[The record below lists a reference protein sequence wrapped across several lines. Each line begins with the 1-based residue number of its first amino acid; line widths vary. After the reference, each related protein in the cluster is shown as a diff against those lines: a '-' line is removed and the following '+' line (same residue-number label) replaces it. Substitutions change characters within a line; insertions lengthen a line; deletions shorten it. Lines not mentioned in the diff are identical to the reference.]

1 MLQIAL
7 TGGIAAGK
15 STVAKRLVEL
25 GAVLIDSDALA
36 REVVEPGTTGLAAI
50 EREFGAS
57 VISPDG
63 TLNRPALGA
72 IVFSDA
78 VARETLNGITH
89 PAIRAR
95 SKELVAA
102 AADDAVIVHDI
113 PLLFETARERLQR
126 FDRVLVV
133 EAEDA
138 RRLDRLV
145 TLRGMTPEEAER
157 RIASQ
162 ASNADRRSIATTV
175 IDSNGSV
182 DDTLRQVDAFYS
194 SLPAH

>member
-15 STVAKRLVEL
+15 STVAQRLVEL

-36 REVVEPGTTGLAAI
+36 REVVEPGTPGLAAI

-72 IVFSDA
+72 VVFSDTD
-78 VARETLNGITH
+78 AREKLNGITH

-95 SKELVAA
+95 SKELVDA

-113 PLLFETARERLQR
+113 PLLFEVARERLR
-126 FDRVLVV
+126 TFDRVLVV
-133 EAEDA
+133 EADDD
-138 RRLDRLV
+138 RRLERLV
-145 TLRGMTPEEAER
+145 SLRGMPRDEAER

-175 IDSNGSV
+175 IDSNGTV
-182 DDTLRQVDAFYS
+182 EDTLRQVDEFYS